1 MVSPELHLLSYKNR
15 NRKTMVTSRN
25 PYVGG
30 NEGSPK
36 LQQSVVAFVDILGYK
51 DIVEEN
57 KNSGTSNELLKKL
70 HNTLQ
75 TSRKYVDP
83 DQGDKKYMMDDL
95 SAMRAFTDNIV
106 IGYPIRGR
114 GDAESE
120 LVMIFNNLS
129 YFQMIMTMN
138 GFFVRGA
145 IAVGELYM
153 DDIAVFGVGFI
164 EACEA
169 EKSLARDPRII
180 LTNSAKK
187 AVEKHLK
194 YYGAPSYSPQASYLL
209 KDCDGQY
216 FVNYLD
222 TIINEPWLV
231 LKKELL
237 LHKKELLLHKSA
249 IETNLKK
256 YLSKPYVWSKYMWTA
271 NYHNYFCKE
280 LLRLDN
286 SYLINLAEIKV
297 HPALIVDTGERLK

>member
-1 MVSPELHLLSYKNR
+1 MA
-15 NRKTMVTSRN
+15 TSQN

-36 LQQSVVAFVDILGYK
+36 LKQSVIAFVDILGYK

-57 KNSGTSNELLKKL
+57 KNSGTSDELLKKL
-70 HNTLQ
+70 HNTLR
-75 TSRKYVDP
+75 TSRKHVDP
-83 DQGDKKYMMDDL
+83 DQGDKKYIMEDL

-120 LVMIFNNLS
+120 LVTIFRNLS
-129 YFQMIMTMN
+129 YFQMKMTMD

-153 DDIAVFGVGFI
+153 DDIVVFGVEFI
-164 EACEA
+164 EACKA

-180 LTNSAKK
+180 LTDSAKE
-187 AVEKHLK
+187 AVKKHLK
-194 YYGAPSYSPQASYLL
+194 YYGDPSYSPQASCLL

-222 TIINEPWLV
+222 TIINEEWYI

-237 LHKKELLLHKSA
+237 LHKKELLLHKLA
-249 IETNLKK
+249 IETKLKK
-256 YLSKPYVWSKYMWTA
+256 YLSKPYVWNKYVWTA

-280 LLRLDN
+280 LLRLDT
-286 SYLINLAEIKV
+286 SYQINLDEIRV
-297 HPALIVDTGERLK
+297 FPALIVDPENGKWGHH